1 MKYKLLIL
9 VNDLDYFISHRLVIA
24 KKALSKGY
32 KVIVGYGSKTKNY
45 YKELEDL
52 KINFVYVNMRRGGIN
67 LIEELFSIFNIYLLF
82 CREKPDIVHLVTL
95 KPYLYGGIA
104 ARIAS
109 VPNVVSAVAGLGSLF
124 SDKGIFPRVILYIL
138 KPILK
143 FAFGHSN
150 QIVIFQNLNDK
161 KLLESK
167 KIIKNNNTTLIKG
180 SGVEISRFKPN
191 NKKDSVATVVLA
203 SRLIEEKGICE
214 FVEAAKKIKIK
225 FKRVNFILAGAI
237 DKANPNS
244 ISSLKIDNWIKNGVV
259 DLIGF
264 ANDIPELFSRAHI
277 ICLPSYY
284 NEGLPRTLQEAA
296 AAGRPV
302 VTTTN
307 PGCID
312 GIIHNE
318 TGIAVPPKNVDAL
331 VEAIEYLLKNPEIGV
346 KMGKK
351 GRELAKKY
359 FDQRLIVDQ
368 HMKVYEELLEKNN
381 Y

>member
-1 MKYKLLIL
+1 M
-9 VNDLDYFISHRLVIA
+9 
-24 KKALSKGY
+24 
-32 KVIVGYGSKTKNY
+32 
-45 YKELEDL
+45 
-52 KINFVYVNMRRGGIN
+52 
-67 LIEELFSIFNIYLLF
+67 
-82 CREKPDIVHLVTL
+82 
-95 KPYLYGGIA
+95 
-104 ARIAS
+104 
-109 VPNVVSAVAGLGSLF
+109 
-124 SDKGIFPRVILYIL
+124 
-138 KPILK
+138 
-143 FAFGHSN
+143 
-150 QIVIFQNLNDK
+150 
-161 KLLESK
+161 
-167 KIIKNNNTTLIKG
+167 IKG
-180 SGVEISRFKPN
+180 SGVEISRFNPN

-225 FKRVNFILAGAI
+225 FKRVKFILAGAI

-259 DLIGF
+259 ELIGF

-284 NEGLPRTLQEAA
+284 NEGLPKTLQEAA

-318 TGIAVPPKNVDAL
+318 TGIAVPPRNVDAL